1 MTFDRF
7 LALLT
12 FLVAA
17 FPLGA
22 IALVALLYGAVA
34 LGRAP
39 DEAATIFER
48 HAGRVYCWAMFG
60 DLVLA
65 ILLIKGWTDRLL
77 LLAVAACFLRAV
89 LDLLP
94 KLESMRAGAPLAAP
108 VAPIAAGALTRWRQI
123 IAAVSAAQWVVVLA
137 VYVMLVL

>member
-108 VAPIAAGALTRWRQI
+108 VAAGALTRWRQV

>member
-17 FPLGA
+17 LPLGA
-22 IALVALLYGAVA
+22 IALVTLLYGAVA

-39 DEAATIFER
+39 VEAATMFER
-48 HAGRVYCWAMFG
+48 HAGRVYCWAMVG
-60 DLVLA
+60 DLALA

-77 LLAVAACFLRAV
+77 LLAVAACFLRAA

-94 KLESMRAGAPLAAP
+94 KLDSLRAATPVIAP
-108 VAPIAAGALTRWRQI
+108 VAGNALVRWRRVIAAA
-123 IAAVSAAQWVVVLA
+123 SAAQWAAVLA

>member
-48 HAGRVYCWAMFG
+48 HAGRVYCWAMIG

-94 KLESMRAGAPLAAP
+94 KLESMRAGAPL